1 MSSEDNVKTIQY
13 VKPKTKGQEEYIR
26 CIAECDITLCYGC
39 SGTGKAQPLYSNILT
54 PTGWKSMGDIKIGDE
69 ICSVDGEKSKVIYIS
84 PQTLQEVYRVYFKDG
99 SYTDCSKDHLWNIYF
114 SKKNSTLSGW
124 NTLQLSDFKDKL
136 ETTTYKGKFGTP
148 IAQNIE
154 FTPIKELSINPYILG
169 VLIGDGCLTVR
180 PTFTSADNEL
190 VENISELVK
199 EYGCKVTNVSDAISF
214 SIVAEKHNNQKNNIW
229 LKLIELDMI
238 GKRSYEKSIPKEY
251 LFASRKDRLALIQG
265 LMDTDGTVGKTQHVS
280 YCTTSPQLAKD
291 MEFLLRSI
299 GALTYTSIKKPWY
312 YNNKK
317 EKVFCKQSYIINI
330 RYSNSKELFRLH
342 RKQKL
347 VNENYQYKNNLFR
360 RIDRV
365 EKLPDDI
372 CQCIAVSHPSQLYI
386 TDNFIVTHNTH
397 IAASLACQYLKEGK
411 IDKILISRPIVA
423 NSVKTLGAL
432 PGDIRE
438 KIDPYLLPIMEEMK
452 KYLGNKSEVGK
463 LISDKVI
470 ELVPLELIRGRTFDN
485 CFMILD
491 ESQNCSFEQL
501 KCFLTRIGQGSKIV
515 INGDTDQ
522 TDLTKDAGGFQRCID
537 LLDGVTG
544 IGVVELTQADIVRN
558 PLIKRILG
566 ALG

>member
-1 MSSEDNVKTIQY
+1 MYSNTKRKKVSLRKKSTSMSSEDNVKTIQY

-39 SGTGKAQPLYSNILT
+39 SGTGK
-54 PTGWKSMGDIKIGDE
+54 
-69 ICSVDGEKSKVIYIS
+69 
-84 PQTLQEVYRVYFKDG
+84 
-99 SYTDCSKDHLWNIYF
+99 
-114 SKKNSTLSGW
+114 
-124 NTLQLSDFKDKL
+124 
-136 ETTTYKGKFGTP
+136 
-148 IAQNIE
+148 
-154 FTPIKELSINPYILG
+154 
-169 VLIGDGCLTVR
+169 
-180 PTFTSADNEL
+180 
-190 VENISELVK
+190 
-199 EYGCKVTNVSDAISF
+199 
-214 SIVAEKHNNQKNNIW
+214 
-229 LKLIELDMI
+229 
-238 GKRSYEKSIPKEY
+238 
-251 LFASRKDRLALIQG
+251 
-265 LMDTDGTVGKTQHVS
+265 
-280 YCTTSPQLAKD
+280 
-291 MEFLLRSI
+291 
-299 GALTYTSIKKPWY
+299 
-312 YNNKK
+312 
-317 EKVFCKQSYIINI
+317 
-330 RYSNSKELFRLH
+330 
-342 RKQKL
+342 
-347 VNENYQYKNNLFR
+347 
-360 RIDRV
+360 
-365 EKLPDDI
+365 
-372 CQCIAVSHPSQLYI
+372 
-386 TDNFIVTHNTH
+386 TH